1 MTRTPIDNEH
11 VNDFDSSA
19 KPQEPIFIARSAPM
33 NSVVQLARRAAQS
46 DLTILIQGET
56 GTGKELLARIIHRE
70 SPRCDGPFVPVHCGG
85 YTDSLL
91 ASELFGHVRGAFT
104 GAVSDRAG
112 VFEAA
117 ENGTVF
123 LDEIAT
129 MSQEMQVKLLRVLQ
143 ERRIVRV
150 GSTTETPVNARVLAA
165 TNSDLADLARG
176 GDFREDLYY
185 RIKVVLCEVPPL
197 RERPEDTK
205 ALIDHF
211 MHEFLASNGK
221 QDVRLAPATER
232 ILLSYHWPGNIRQ
245 LRSELERLVA
255 LCDDRT
261 VIQEQALS
269 DEIRSP
275 GPTTLETQANSHA
288 TYQELLDEW
297 LRKLIVARMARNDGN
312 VSKTA
317 ESLAISR
324 STLYALLKK
333 YGLYR

>member
-1 MTRTPIDNEH
+1 M
-11 VNDFDSSA
+11 NDFDSSA
-19 KPQEPIFIARSAPM
+19 KPQEPVFIARSVPM
-33 NSVVQLARRAAQS
+33 NNVVQLARRAAQS
-46 DLTILIQGET
+46 DLTVLIQGET
-56 GTGKELLARIIHRE
+56 GTGKELLARIIHRA

-85 YTDSLL
+85 YSDSLL

-143 ERRIVRV
+143 ERRVVRV
-150 GSTTETPVNARVLAA
+150 GSSTETPVNARVLAA
-165 TNSDLADLARG
+165 TNTHLAERARE

-185 RIKVVLCEVPPL
+185 RIKVVLCEIPPL
-197 RERPEDTK
+197 RERPEDIK

-211 MHEFLASNGK
+211 MHEFSSSNSK
-221 QDVRLAPATER
+221 QNVRLGPATER
-232 ILLSYHWPGNIRQ
+232 ILLGYQWPGNIRQ

-255 LCDDRT
+255 LSDDGT

-275 GPTTLETQANSHA
+275 GPTTPEAQANSHA
-288 TYQELLDEW
+288 TYQELLDDW
-297 LRKLIVARMARNDGN
+297 TRKLIVARMAGNDGN
-312 VSKTA
+312 ISKTA